1 MCPPGCV
8 GSWLHIWQPTKIL
21 HDLGKQDHHFP
32 LITPTRRPQASPLL
46 SQKDECA
53 SGPLLFS
60 FPEELLVL
68 HQSDFSSKV
77 KEAFCGH
84 TPLSPVTS
92 ITYSCLVFVT
102 SAPNSLICFLVYCLP
117 YLPQEYKFPRGR
129 FLVLFTISPKQ
140 RQCLAHNRC
149 SISIF

>member
-1 MCPPGCV
+1 MIWEDKITTFPSSLPPG
-8 GSWLHIWQPTKIL
+8 
-21 HDLGKQDHHFP
+21 DHKPP
-32 LITPTRRPQASPLL
+32 LCFLKKMSLPQAL
-46 SQKDECA
+46 C
-53 SGPLLFS
+53 S
-60 FPEELLVL
+60 FHFLKNYWVFTN
-68 HQSDFSSKV
+68 QISDFFDSKV

-117 YLPQEYKFPRGR
+117 DLPQEYKFPRGR

-140 RQCLAHNRC
+140 RQCLALNRC